1 VTSYQAKIDLL
12 VSGTNQLNKLKKDID
27 ALQAK
32 IDKINNRKIVDV
44 GARNSIKDQ
53 VESLKEV
60 SRETKENTKNT
71 EKQLVRQ
78 IRLNGAVRLYKRR
91 LEELNAIS
99 VRGKEG
105 DQIGK
110 AEDRK
115 ALEELANAFTVFKNK
130 GSVEG
135 VQSVSTEL
143 GRIVEANRTI
153 ERQEF
158 ERLDSSE
165 KIKNIGS
172 QINKFKEQGLDV
184 SKAQSKFD
192 EASILAGTNKSKANR
207 KNLIGLHR
215 ELNVL
220 KSQSKELEKQA
231 RAKNKQRGSA
241 IIGGAFPL
249 LFGQGPGAAVGGAIG
264 GNIGEK
270 MGIGGFAG
278 SLAGT
283 TIGNALDTSVQKA
296 AELGNALNAATQNMQ
311 GLRDAGVEVTTQA
324 QLQVEAALKLGDTVK
339 AQEIATTAV
348 AQQTGDLSGSLARL
362 ASGSLSELQK
372 AWNGILNAVSTTVG
386 VLAAPFI
393 NALAGVLRIA
403 QGIFVAFNAL
413 VSAIEKII
421 RLVPG
426 FSAITD
432 QLKKQAL
439 VTSEAYQQRQV
450 ELTKEAQALEK
461 NLAIQTFS
469 IAIAQKSI
477 GLTSQQ
483 NKLLKFQ
490 ADRFKLIAAN
500 SKKVEEARVKLGSA
514 RTPGEEK
521 RQAKIIENVQKEGK
535 NKLKLLDLSI
545 EKTLFD
551 TRVANNKSIAS
562 FNTNTSKQYK
572 ELETSAQR
580 KIADQRLKAERAIED
595 ARLKASSASLATET
609 RLTQLVQQRRSIA
622 TEIVNTYRSLGA
634 SLSSDP
640 QASIEAEL
648 ANATDK
654 YKNAILKTQE
664 DRALSEQKIALDLK
678 KATIQVERLKKDNAL
693 AIARLNLDNSKKV
706 AEINEKITDKRR
718 AVLTFELGVKKF
730 GIEAGIQTQIGNL
743 NAENA
748 GRRQNLFSNQFWA
761 MGDEAD
767 PQIGINN
774 TMIEELEDVVTRL
787 NASFAKIVS
796 GMPKLTSVMSGLE
809 DVSQVPDFFGGVANQ
824 QQQTNDFIEGLQ
836 DKLAGETAITEQQK
850 AAAAFR
856 NSALGSLAQQQ
867 ERLSSI
873 GQQLEQQVKFEQT
886 YNEQIKNGVNPAL
899 AEQLT
904 TTRLIGD
911 QTISNIDAIIR
922 SMEGI
927 QGFEEDIKNLL
938 DLRGTV
944 ENRIVGIQAQQIQQF
959 KGPLQQFIKSSTDQL
974 RDLESVAVSVSQG
987 IGNAIGG
994 SLASGIS
1001 GLIEGSATVKDV
1013 FADMLKS
1020 IGQTLVQEGTKMIA
1034 TYIAIG
1040 IAKAFAGMGRS
1051 GGGGV
1056 GKLPENP
1063 LDSFK
1068 AAGVQGPIYDFQT
1081 GLANGGPAKGGQP
1094 YMVGERGPELFV
1106 PGQSGG
1112 VMRNE
1117 DMRSL
1122 MGRSPA
1128 SGGAASMNFSFETT
1142 SIGGTE
1148 YVSREQLESAMA
1160 VTRKQASNDGAKRGM
1175 SMTLDKMQNSP
1186 RTRSKIGLR

>member
-1 VTSYQAKIDLL
+1 MTSYQAKIDLL

-71 EKQLVRQ
+71 EQQLIRQ
-78 IRLNGAVRLYKRR
+78 TRLNGAVRLYKRR
-91 LEELNAIS
+91 LEELKTVS
-99 VRGKEG
+99 VGK
-105 DQIGK
+105 K
-110 AEDRK
+110 EDRQ
-115 ALEELANAFTVFKNK
+115 ALEELANAFAVFKNK

-192 EASILAGTNKSKANR
+192 KASILAGTNKSKANR
-207 KNLIGLHR
+207 KNLIGLNR
-215 ELNVL
+215 ELDVL
-220 KSQSKELEKQA
+220 KSQSNELAKQA

-283 TIGNALDTSVQKA
+283 TVGNALDTSVQKA

-324 QLQVEAALKLGDTVK
+324 QLQVEAALKLGNTVK

-439 VTSEAYQQRQV
+439 VTSEAYQERQV

-535 NKLKLLDLSI
+535 NKVKLLDLSI

-634 SLSSDP
+634 SLSSNP
-640 QASIEAEL
+640 QASTEAEL
-648 ANATDK
+648 ANAADK

-706 AEINEKITDKRR
+706 AEIEEKIENKKR
-718 AVLTFELGVKKF
+718 AVQLFKLGVAKF
-730 GIEAGIQTQIGNL
+730 EIEAAAKNQITAL
-743 NAENA
+743 KADVA
-748 GRRQNLFSNQFWA
+748 GRREALSTYQFGA
-761 MGDEAD
+761 MGQDISVPDLAD
-767 PQIGINN
+767 PQIGVSLAQIKVVEEGVEAINKQFQE
-774 TMIEELEDVVTRL
+774 MESRI
-787 NASFAKIVS
+787 
-796 GMPKLTSVMSGLE
+796 PKLTSVISNLS
-809 DVSQVPDFFGGVANQ
+809 DVAQIPDFFGGVANQ
-824 QQQTNDFIEGLQ
+824 QQQTNDFIAGLQ
-836 DKLAGETAITEQQK
+836 SRLAEQTAITEQEK
-850 AAAAFR
+850 AAAEFR

-867 ERLSSI
+867 ERLGSI
-873 GQQLEQQVKFEQT
+873 GQQLEQQVRFEET

-911 QTISNIDAIIR
+911 QTISNIDAIIA
-922 SMEGI
+922 SMEGLK
-927 QGFEEDIKNLL
+927 GFEEDIRNLL
-938 DLRGTV
+938 NLKDTV
-944 ENRIVGIQAQQIQQF
+944 EGRVVGIQSQQIQQF
-959 KGPLQQFIKSSTDQL
+959 KGPLQQFIKSSTDEL
-974 RDLESVAVSVSQG
+974 NNLEAVAVRVSQG
-987 IGNAIGG
+987 IGDAIGG
-994 SLASGIS
+994 SLANGIS
-1001 GLIEGSATVKDV
+1001 SLIEGSATVKEV

-1040 IAKAFAGMGRS
+1040 IAKAFAGMGSS

-1128 SGGAASMNFSFETT
+1128 SGGAPSMNFSFETT

-1148 YVSREQLESAMA
+1148 YVSREQLEQAMA
-1160 VTRKQASNDGAKRGM
+1160 ATRKQASSDGAKRGM

-1186 RTRSKIGLR
+1186 RTRTRIGLR